1 MSQLQNQVWSNTD
14 YPYACLIDKIRTEA
28 FREAILK
35 VVKPGDVVIDVGS
48 GTGILALFAAEA
60 GASKVYAV
68 EIDPAL
74 VVYLHE
80 TVAASKYKDVIEVV
94 SGDVVEADLPDNVD
108 VVLAELIETGLI
120 DEMQVPVMNEL
131 HKNGTIGDKT
141 KLIPQSYQ
149 TFIELMHVDNDFY
162 GYKIKSPMHDWPH
175 YSCVNDNWLQ
185 IKATPLSNKV
195 MVGNVD
201 FRADD
206 NGFDVDET
214 LGITINSSGQEANAV
229 RISGVLT
236 LTAGITL
243 NDTNAL
249 NGNKLIF
256 LDESQSV
263 APGNANLHV
272 NYKISGGH
280 GGFSAKVI

>member
-28 FREAILK
+28 FKEAILK
-35 VVKPGDVVIDVGS
+35 VVKPGSVVIDVGS
-48 GTGILALFAAEA
+48 GSGILALFAAEA

-80 TVAASKYKDVIEVV
+80 TIAASKYKDVIEVV
-94 SGDVVEADLPDNVD
+94 SGDVLEADLPNNVD
-108 VVLAELIETGLI
+108 VVIAELIETGLV

-149 TFIELMHVDNDFY
+149 TFIELMHIDNDFY
-162 GYKIKSPMHDWPH
+162 GYEIKAPIHAWPH
-175 YSCVNDNWLQ
+175 YSCEKDNWLQ
-185 IKATPLSNKV
+185 VKATPLSNKV
-195 MVGNVD
+195 MVGDVD
-201 FRADD
+201 FRALDI
-206 NGFDVDET
+206 GFDVDET
-214 LGITINSSGQEANAV
+214 LPITINDSGTEANAV
-229 RISGVLT
+229 RLSGVLT
-236 LTAGITL
+236 LTDGIKL

-249 NGNKLIF
+249 NGNKLIC
-256 LDESQSV
+256 LDEIQIV
-263 APGNANLHV
+263 TPGAANLHV
-272 NYKISGGH
+272 NYRISGGH